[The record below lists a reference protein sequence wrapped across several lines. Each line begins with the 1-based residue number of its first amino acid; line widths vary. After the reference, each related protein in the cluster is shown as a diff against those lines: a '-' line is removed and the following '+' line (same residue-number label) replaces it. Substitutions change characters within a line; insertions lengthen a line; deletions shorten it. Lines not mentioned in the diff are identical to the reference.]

1 MEIEECLN
9 TTIELDE
16 RQINYSYRL
25 IKRLFHCEDV
35 YGIEVERQDIK
46 FGKLVK
52 IERDSIEVV
61 SKSKEKANKFL
72 ELLFNNEVS
81 PIHLVDIISPYVED
95 GYVDEFI
102 N

>member
-9 TTIELDE
+9 TTIDFDD
-16 RQINYSYRL
+16 RKINYSYRL
-25 IKRLFHCEDV
+25 TKSLFHSEDV

-61 SKSKEKANKFL
+61 SKNRAKANELL

>member
-9 TTIELDE
+9 TTIDFDD
-16 RQINYSYRL
+16 RKINYSYRL
-25 IKRLFHCEDV
+25 TKRLFHSEDV

-61 SKSKEKANKFL
+61 SKNRAKANELL